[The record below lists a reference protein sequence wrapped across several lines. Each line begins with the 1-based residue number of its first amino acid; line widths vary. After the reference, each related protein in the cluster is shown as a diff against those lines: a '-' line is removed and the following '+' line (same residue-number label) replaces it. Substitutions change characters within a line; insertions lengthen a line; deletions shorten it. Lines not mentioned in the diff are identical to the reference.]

1 MSIDSQCMDGL
12 VMKVL
17 RFHNLLRC
25 SIVGSPGYRCDY
37 WYSLGSDQM
46 ISTVTVFALNL
57 DLQIQAFK
65 LQLLLGLKVLWRVS

>member
-1 MSIDSQCMDGL
+1 
-12 VMKVL
+12 
-17 RFHNLLRC
+17 
-25 SIVGSPGYRCDY
+25 
-37 WYSLGSDQM
+37 M